1 MKALLTGLIILGAV
15 VTAPPDL
22 EPITALNVNQL
33 TELHMMQ
40 DFENLGQIM
49 RLAFNPDGTLLAS
62 EQAAASIR
70 LWDAETGKL
79 SVVLQHDGGDLPE
92 SLLFDPV
99 HDVLA
104 FWNYW
109 DTVIWDWERG
119 QSSTITDCYPL
130 AFSPDG
136 TTYLCSDLEAD
147 SLRLWSLLDS
157 FNPEPLLNLA
167 VNGWP
172 VVFTPDGNQIVL
184 PVLTLSGNV
193 WVSVDQTLQVWD
205 IETDAPQAA
214 FPMFD
219 LPHPFEVF
227 EIRAM
232 SLSSGGRFL
241 AYSGFE
247 RKGDGSAVAV
257 RDLTTGAFW
266 SWLSDTGLYKWS
278 TGLAFSPDESLLIFG
293 TQDGVIHVADAA
305 IGEEI
310 ASFASGDESVY
321 AVAMSSDGTRL
332 ATGGSHGVIRLWG
345 VPE

>member
-15 VTAPPDL
+15 VTTPPDL
-22 EPITALNVNQL
+22 EPITALNVDQL

-40 DFENLGQIM
+40 DSENLGPVI
-49 RLAFNPDGTLLAS
+49 RLAFSPNGSLLAS

-70 LWDAETGKL
+70 LWDAEAGKL
-79 SVVLQHDGGDLPE
+79 IIVLQRDGGDLPE
-92 SLLFDPV
+92 SLLFDPM

-104 FWNYW
+104 FSNYW
-109 DTVIWDWERG
+109 HAVVWDWERG
-119 QSSTITDCYPL
+119 QSSTVTGCRPL

-136 TTYLCSDLEAD
+136 TTLLCSDLGAD

-157 FNPEPLLNLA
+157 FNPEPLLILA

-219 LPHPFEVF
+219 PPHPFEVF

-241 AYSGFE
+241 AYSGYD
-247 RKGDGSAVAV
+247 RQGDGSAVAV

-266 SWLSDTGLYKWS
+266 SWSSDTELYKWS

-293 TQDGVIHVADAA
+293 TRDGVIHVADATT
-305 IGEEI
+305 GEEI

-332 ATGGSHGVIRLWG
+332 ATGGNNGVIRLWG